1 MGQKIC
7 TGSTSWERLL
17 ILHGKEALM
26 CGFVL
31 SYISGAAG
39 VQLSTSSARAL
50 PQYRLSPRQPN
61 TRFVLVCEWGDSHSV
76 CSLLFR
82 DQLFIVLPP
91 VCFLLSLEVKVRE
104 FLHRGGGNPPFSP
117 AERCTARRPGSRLV
131 WLHHTSPPKNNA
143 AVNQEHPSWFR
154 VITALNETPSSP
166 SVSQI
171 RPPRLKP
178 AFMNQLKSNVS
189 QGVIEVADSDG
200 SCWMLSRVVVL
211 MNSILFSRCIIFIA
225 PRLLRIRFPQLRS
238 FTLIQFNARFNH
250 LLAVTPVCVC
260 VCVFLVKHNSA
271 ICTLTATLW
280 PYDLLWNVLSSHGGL
295 IADPPLL

>member
-1 MGQKIC
+1 M
-7 TGSTSWERLL
+7 
-17 ILHGKEALM
+17 
-26 CGFVL
+26 
-31 SYISGAAG
+31 
-39 VQLSTSSARAL
+39 
-50 PQYRLSPRQPN
+50 
-61 TRFVLVCEWGDSHSV
+61 
-76 CSLLFR
+76 
-82 DQLFIVLPP
+82 
-91 VCFLLSLEVKVRE
+91 RE

-117 AERCTARRPGSRLV
+117 AERCTARRPGR
-131 WLHHTSPPKNNA
+131 LHHTSPPRNNA

-154 VITALNETPSSP
+154 VITAHNETPSSP

-250 LLAVTPVCVC
+250 LLAVTPACVC
-260 VCVFLVKHNSA
+260 VCVFGWCSTLFCNSCLA
-271 ICTLTATLW
+271 
-280 PYDLLWNVLSSHGGL
+280 PSK
-295 IADPPLL
+295 

>member
-1 MGQKIC
+1 M
-7 TGSTSWERLL
+7 
-17 ILHGKEALM
+17 
-26 CGFVL
+26 
-31 SYISGAAG
+31 
-39 VQLSTSSARAL
+39 
-50 PQYRLSPRQPN
+50 
-61 TRFVLVCEWGDSHSV
+61 
-76 CSLLFR
+76 
-82 DQLFIVLPP
+82 
-91 VCFLLSLEVKVRE
+91 RE
-104 FLHRGGGNPPFSP
+104 FLHQG
-117 AERCTARRPGSRLV
+117 EEIRPSRLQSDARLAV
-131 WLHHTSPPKNNA
+131 LAADWFDYITPPPPPPPQNNA

-154 VITALNETPSSP
+154 VITALSETPSSP

-211 MNSILFSRCIIFIA
+211 MNSILFSRCIIFIT

-260 VCVFLVKHNSA
+260 VCFWLVFDTFLQQ
-271 ICTLTATLW
+271 
-280 PYDLLWNVLSSHGGL
+280 LSCST
-295 IADPPLL
+295 